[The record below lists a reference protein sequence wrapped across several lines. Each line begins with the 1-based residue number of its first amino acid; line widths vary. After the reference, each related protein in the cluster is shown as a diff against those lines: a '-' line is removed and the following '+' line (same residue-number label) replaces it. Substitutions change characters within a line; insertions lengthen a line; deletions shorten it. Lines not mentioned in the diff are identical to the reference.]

1 MVTSLEVWHKRV
13 NKINEGG
20 NEPSLS
26 CHISPVKEYVRQKFW
41 QILQTALDTHAE
53 PSGPKGAILL
63 LKIYRLRF
71 VDLVFVLVMRD

>member
-26 CHISPVKEYVRQKFW
+26 CHISPVKEYVRLTTTLEKALLCQKFYKTE
-41 QILQTALDTHAE
+41 ILANPAD
-53 PSGPKGAILL
+53 SS
-63 LKIYRLRF
+63 
-71 VDLVFVLVMRD
+71 